1 MQQEETAGRAEKE
14 KQRQAVARWQRR
26 RLLRWLGREGA
37 QEEFLPKV
45 GEVVGGFTLEARLGA
60 GSYGTVYRAR
70 RGDEL
75 YALKLLYLPH
85 AGAWPFRELEVL
97 LRLHYARLVG
107 VEAHGHH
114 CLHPEVG
121 PLFLYIVMDY
131 VPGLPLDEYVERH
144 NPAASWAARA
154 VLALAAQLAVAHAV
168 GVVHR
173 DLKDDNVVVGEEGQA
188 VLVDF
193 GVGTFPGALEVS
205 RWRLPNVPPFRAPE
219 AWRFQREAPRGE
231 RYEASARDDLWA
243 LGVLLYGLLTGT
255 RPFHGESDEEVA
267 QAVLHA
273 RPVPPHERNPRVPQ
287 VLSDVCLRMLE
298 KEPGERY
305 PDAKAVG
312 AALEAALAGA
322 DARWEVPLCEAWG
335 PDNATTRHEDGW
347 VDLEWAGVRHRRVSA
362 YERERPRR
370 GKPAPAQ
377 VEALVP
383 PLGEESPAGEEV
395 VAPPEETAAQVPPAP
410 GGAPVEEVAPE
421 PVAASEPPPARV
433 ASGCAR
439 AWRDARWALAVGV
452 LLAVAHPYSVPAPG
466 PVDASPPP
474 SLVASFLPMP
484 EVKPWSGQEVAPPWC
499 PLEGDGGAVPS
510 WTTTL
515 APVARA
521 TLLEDMPVKTPRQDS
536 GPEQRPLQKQRQ
548 GRSAVAKVLCT
559 ATAGAVA
566 AGCPGAQVRDTPKPE
581 ACPLGSVEVMKR
593 LGIRTGEETGSEFPE
608 VAETEQYYVTVREGP
623 GARLVL
629 GRPLGQLEAGTV
641 VTGRFLFGEE
651 RVYGRFT
658 QARTPGGDTYS
669 VCLEAWGIWQY
680 ALVRGLPREPHEGGP
695 GTATVNSVQHVKAV
709 ERFE

>member
-1 MQQEETAGRAEKE
+1 MQQETAGSAEK
-14 KQRQAVARWQRR
+14 RRRAVARWQRQ
-26 RLLRWLGREGA
+26 RLLRRLGREGA

-45 GEVVGGFTLEARLGA
+45 GQVVGGFTLEARLGA

-114 CLHPEVG
+114 CHHPEVG

-144 NPAASWAARA
+144 NPAALWAART
-154 VLALAAQLAVAHAV
+154 VRALAAQLSVAHAV

-173 DLKDDNVVVGEEGQA
+173 DLKDDNVVVGEDGQA

-205 RWRLPNVPPFRAPE
+205 RGRLPNVPLFRGPE

-231 RYEASARDDLWA
+231 RYEAGARDDLWA

-267 QAVLHA
+267 QAVLHT
-273 RPVPPHERNPRVPQ
+273 RPVPPHECNPRVPR
-287 VLSDVCLRMLE
+287 VLSDVCLRLLE
-298 KEPGERY
+298 KEPGARY

-335 PDNATTRHEDGW
+335 PDNATTRREDGW
-347 VDLEWAGVRHRRVSA
+347 VDLEGAGVRHRRVSA

-370 GKPAPAQ
+370 GRPAPPEAQ
-377 VEALVP
+377 ALVL
-383 PLGEESPAGEEV
+383 LGEVEVSPAGEEA
-395 VAPPEETAAQVPPAP
+395 VAPAEETAAQVPPAP
-410 GGAPVEEVAPE
+410 
-421 PVAASEPPPARV
+421 EPPPTRAD
-433 ASGCAR
+433 SWHAR
-439 AWRDARWALAVGV
+439 AWREGWLVACVGAL
-452 LLAVAHPYSVPAPG
+452 LLAPPHSPAAPSPVSAVPALSATP
-466 PVDASPPP
+466 ASW
-474 SLVASFLPMP
+474 VVWAS
-484 EVKPWSGQEVAPPWC
+484 SGQEVAPEWGP
-499 PLEGDGGAVPS
+499 PEGGGGALPP
-510 WTTTL
+510 WAITL

-521 TLLEDMPVKTPRQDS
+521 TLSEDMPVKTPLQDS
-536 GPEQRPLQKQRQ
+536 GSQQQSRKQGQ
-548 GRSAVAKVLCT
+548 GRNAVATALCT
-559 ATAGAVA
+559 AAAGAVA
-566 AGCPGAQVRDTPKPE
+566 AGCPGAQVRDTPPPE
-581 ACPLGSVEVMKR
+581 ACPAGSVETMKR
-593 LGIRTGEETGSEFPE
+593 LGIRLPDPTDRWQPGDDAGSNWPGWNREDPF
-608 VAETEQYYVTVREGP
+608 VTVREGT
-623 GARLVL
+623 GVRLIL
-629 GRPLGQLEAGTV
+629 GQPLGQLSPGTV
-641 VTGRFLFGEE
+641 VTGRLLFGKE

-658 QARTPGGDTYS
+658 EALTPGGDTYS
-669 VCLEAWGIWQY
+669 VCLEAWGGSQEGQ
-680 ALVRGLPREPHEGGP
+680 LVRGLPRRPDEGGP
-695 GTATVNSVQHVKAV
+695 GTATVTASPHLKPV